1 MHGQSMRTRKWVH
14 LKSRTEIYSMEINKT
29 ILHNNNTCLSKFTVN
44 HDGKYGYIFFDIQY
58 ILTRLHFYLKF
69 VLTITP

>member
-1 MHGQSMRTRKWVH
+1 
-14 LKSRTEIYSMEINKT
+14 MEINKT